1 MDGKHYVFTFS
12 DTVPMAGVDETLL
25 MAVVAA
31 EGIHGRARVRLD
43 VKFATNA
50 EGRTCTVSA
59 DSEAGQSVAK
69 IFAELL
75 VLEIGDG
82 AFEVSDGEAAQ
93 RCAGASD
100 RGEK

>member
-1 MDGKHYVFTFS
+1 MDGKHYVFTFNDS
-12 DTVPMAGVDETLL
+12 VPMAGVEETLL

-43 VKFATNA
+43 VKFAANA
-50 EGRTCTVSA
+50 EGRTRTVSA

-69 IFAELL
+69 IFTELL
-75 VLEIGDG
+75 VLEIGEG
-82 AFEVSDGEAAQ
+82 AFEVSDGETAQ